1 MAISK
6 INSMKEMYLLFSK
19 DCNHDS

>member
-19 DCNHDS
+19 DCNHDR